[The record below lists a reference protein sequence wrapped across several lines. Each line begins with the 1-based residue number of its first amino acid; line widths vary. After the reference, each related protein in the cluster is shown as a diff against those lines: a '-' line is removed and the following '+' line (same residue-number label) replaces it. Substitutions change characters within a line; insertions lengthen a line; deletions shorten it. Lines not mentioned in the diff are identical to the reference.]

1 MGVTNMD
8 RSELVSAVQRSAG
21 IATHEAAEEAVHAT
35 LRVLGERLSGGETK
49 DLAAQLPA
57 AFARDLPAH
66 GAGERFRVDEFYE
79 RVADYEPNECTT
91 LEGRRHARAVAAALK
106 VSVTGSEFDRIAAQ
120 LPGDYADLLGT
131 WPLPH

>member
-1 MGVTNMD
+1 MD
-8 RSELVSAVQRSAG
+8 QSELVSAVQRGAG

-57 AFARDLPAH
+57 TFARDLPAH

-91 LEGRRHARAVAAALK
+91 WEGRRHARAVAAALK
-106 VSVTGSEFDRIAAQ
+106 VSVTGSEFDQIAAQ

-131 WPLPH
+131 GPLHH